1 MRELIVDEK
10 HRITLPGEL
19 RRHLGTTSGSRLEAK
34 QRGGE
39 IIIKPLVPVR
49 KPTEAIWGMAH
60 DATEANPK
68 NTARRAIAKRT
79 RLSR

>member
-1 MRELIVDEK
+1 MGELTVDEK

-19 RRHLGTTSGSRLEAK
+19 RRHLGITSGSRLEAE

-39 IIIKPLVPVR
+39 IVIKPLVPVR
-49 KPTEAIWGMAH
+49 KPTETIWGMAR

-68 NTARRAIAKRT
+68 NTAREAIAKRP
-79 RLSR
+79 RLSG